1 MAKHKISFGLSEKDI
16 DRAIKEL
23 EQYKRDFL
31 KKVDLLREKVA
42 DRLSEEAQQGFK
54 GAIVDDTYRTITNGV
69 KSPEQSRVAQVDVSV
84 DNRGAVTVVVAKGE
98 DAIWV
103 EFGAGVYHNGS
114 PGSSPHP
121 HGAELGF
128 TIGSFGENGTKKS
141 WGYRDENGVIHVTHG
156 TPATMPMTRAVTT
169 VCNEIAQIAKEVFG

>member
-1 MAKHKISFGLSEKDI
+1 VAKHKISFGLSEQDI

-31 KKVDLLREKVA
+31 KKVDKFRDRVA
-42 DRLSEEAQQGFK
+42 QRLAEEAQQGFN

-69 KSPEQSRVAQVDVSV
+69 KSSEQSRVAQVDVSV
-84 DNRGAVTVVVAKGE
+84 DNRGAVTVVVANGE

-128 TIGSFGENGTKKS
+128 TIGSFGENGKKKS

-156 TPATMPMTRAVTT
+156 TPARMPMTRAVTT